1 MGTASPD
8 IERTDQGILEFARA
22 AFEGESRLEDLLFVL
37 NFEGVCGEKMFNVS
51 GDLGRAPLQEAAEN
65 PNDFENCS
73 EVHKSGVWFA
83 QLPIDDLIGLARLFW
98 VVLKQI
104 AQEDVGIETGHLRK
118 LSVAPTSIAACISS
132 KDMGRLSFGTLP
144 LSFDVRIFGRIT
156 TAPSG

>member
-73 EVHKSGVWFA
+73 EVHKSGVRFA
-83 QLPIDDLIGLARLFW
+83 QLPIDDLIGLARLSW
-98 VVLKQI
+98 LVL
-104 AQEDVGIETGHLRK
+104 
-118 LSVAPTSIAACISS
+118 S
-132 KDMGRLSFGTLP
+132 K
-144 LSFDVRIFGRIT
+144 
-156 TAPSG
+156 